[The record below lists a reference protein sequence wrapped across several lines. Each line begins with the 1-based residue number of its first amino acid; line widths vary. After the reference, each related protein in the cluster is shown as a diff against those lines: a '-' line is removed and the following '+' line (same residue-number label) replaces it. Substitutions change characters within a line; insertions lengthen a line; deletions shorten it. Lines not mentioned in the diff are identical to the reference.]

1 MSRAFIGALNAA
13 VPGEAESTGP
23 WRARASPPAANSGD
37 NVPGDTNDAALSQA
51 RQKPPNRVWRCDQR
65 IGARSMATIV
75 TTDSLTICPPRSRIA
90 WQPLRMVKRS
100 MSPEELR
107 ERLERAGLTPYR
119 LSYLLGVEPNEG
131 SKWTRG
137 GRPVPEGRV
146 AQIIELTDFVAEHGA
161 AAVPLPALVRTANA
175 RPRLVRPA
183 VTGPEPVVSPHSPS
197 RDGRPSTPYAGL
209 RPETR
214 AGFGPLH
221 SDFVRA
227 HNLASQ
233 RGFER

>member
-1 MSRAFIGALNAA
+1 
-13 VPGEAESTGP
+13 
-23 WRARASPPAANSGD
+23 
-37 NVPGDTNDAALSQA
+37 
-51 RQKPPNRVWRCDQR
+51 
-65 IGARSMATIV
+65 
-75 TTDSLTICPPRSRIA
+75 
-90 WQPLRMVKRS
+90 

-137 GRPVPEGRV
+137 DRPVPKGRV
-146 AQIIELTDFVAEHGA
+146 TQIIELTDFVAEHGA
-161 AAVPLPALVRTANA
+161 AAVPLPSLVRTANA
-175 RPRLVRPA
+175 RPCLVRPA
-183 VTGPEPVVSPHSPS
+183 VIRQERIVSPP
-197 RDGRPSTPYAGL
+197 AEL
-209 RPETR
+209 RPEIR

>member
-1 MSRAFIGALNAA
+1 
-13 VPGEAESTGP
+13 
-23 WRARASPPAANSGD
+23 
-37 NVPGDTNDAALSQA
+37 
-51 RQKPPNRVWRCDQR
+51 
-65 IGARSMATIV
+65 
-75 TTDSLTICPPRSRIA
+75 
-90 WQPLRMVKRS
+90 

-137 GRPVPEGRV
+137 DRPVPKGRV

-161 AAVPLPALVRTANA
+161 AAVPLPSLVRTANA

-183 VTGPEPVVSPHSPS
+183 VTRPQPIVSPP
-197 RDGRPSTPYAGL
+197 AEL
-209 RPETR
+209 RPETG

>member
-1 MSRAFIGALNAA
+1 
-13 VPGEAESTGP
+13 
-23 WRARASPPAANSGD
+23 
-37 NVPGDTNDAALSQA
+37 
-51 RQKPPNRVWRCDQR
+51 
-65 IGARSMATIV
+65 
-75 TTDSLTICPPRSRIA
+75 
-90 WQPLRMVKRS
+90 

-137 GRPVPEGRV
+137 DRPVPNGRV

-161 AAVPLPALVRTANA
+161 AAVPLPALVRTANV
-175 RPRLVRPA
+175 RPRPVRRVVNRAEPA
-183 VTGPEPVVSPHSPS
+183 VSPHSPS
-197 RDGRPSTPYAGL
+197 RDGRPSTPYAEL
-209 RPETR
+209 RSETR

-233 RGFER
+233 RGF

>member
-1 MSRAFIGALNAA
+1 
-13 VPGEAESTGP
+13 
-23 WRARASPPAANSGD
+23 
-37 NVPGDTNDAALSQA
+37 
-51 RQKPPNRVWRCDQR
+51 
-65 IGARSMATIV
+65 MATIV
-75 TTDSLTICPPRSRIA
+75 ICTDRDRGCAAGPGRGKI
-90 WQPLRMVKRS
+90 RS

-107 ERLERAGLTPYR
+107 ERLDRAGLTPYR

-137 GRPVPEGRV
+137 DRPVPKGRV

-175 RPRLVRPA
+175 RPPLVRPA
-183 VTGPEPVVSPHSPS
+183 VTRPEPVVQPHSRS
-197 RDGRPSTPYAGL
+197 RDGRPSTPCAEL

-221 SDFVRA
+221 ADFVRA

>member
-1 MSRAFIGALNAA
+1 MPPSAIVRAIERATLSQCPLEAGSRA
-13 VPGEAESTGP
+13 
-23 WRARASPPAANSGD
+23 WRHN
-37 NVPGDTNDAALSQA
+37 
-51 RQKPPNRVWRCDQR
+51 QR

-75 TTDSLTICPPRSRIA
+75 TADKLTICTDRDRGCAAGPGRGKI
-90 WQPLRMVKRS
+90 RS

-107 ERLERAGLTPYR
+107 ERLKRARLTPYR

-137 GRPVPEGRV
+137 DRPVPKGRV

-161 AAVPLPALVRTANA
+161 AAVPLPSLVRTANA
-175 RPRLVRPA
+175 RIARRETGVLPTPYARLVRPA
-183 VTGPEPVVSPHSPS
+183 VTRPEPVVSPHSPS
-197 RDGRPSTPYAGL
+197 RDGRPSTPYAEL
-209 RPETR
+209 RAETR

>member
-1 MSRAFIGALNAA
+1 
-13 VPGEAESTGP
+13 
-23 WRARASPPAANSGD
+23 
-37 NVPGDTNDAALSQA
+37 
-51 RQKPPNRVWRCDQR
+51 
-65 IGARSMATIV
+65 
-75 TTDSLTICPPRSRIA
+75 
-90 WQPLRMVKRS
+90 

-137 GRPVPEGRV
+137 DRPVPKGRV

-161 AAVPLPALVRTANA
+161 AAVPLPSLVRTANA
-175 RPRLVRPA
+175 RIARRETGVLPTPYACLVRPA
-183 VTGPEPVVSPHSPS
+183 VTRPEPVVSPP
-197 RDGRPSTPYAGL
+197 PQL
-209 RPETR
+209 RSETR
-214 AGFGPLH
+214 ARFGPLH

>member
-1 MSRAFIGALNAA
+1 
-13 VPGEAESTGP
+13 
-23 WRARASPPAANSGD
+23 
-37 NVPGDTNDAALSQA
+37 
-51 RQKPPNRVWRCDQR
+51 
-65 IGARSMATIV
+65 
-75 TTDSLTICPPRSRIA
+75 
-90 WQPLRMVKRS
+90 

-107 ERLERAGLTPYR
+107 ERLKRAGLTPHR

-137 GRPVPEGRV
+137 DRPVPKGRV

-161 AAVPLPALVRTANA
+161 AVPLPSLVRMANA
-175 RPRLVRPA
+175 RPRLVRRA
-183 VTGPEPVVSPHSPS
+183 VTRPEPVVPPHSPS
-197 RDGRPSTPYAGL
+197 KDGRPSTPYAEL
-209 RPETR
+209 RSETG

>member
-1 MSRAFIGALNAA
+1 
-13 VPGEAESTGP
+13 
-23 WRARASPPAANSGD
+23 
-37 NVPGDTNDAALSQA
+37 
-51 RQKPPNRVWRCDQR
+51 
-65 IGARSMATIV
+65 
-75 TTDSLTICPPRSRIA
+75 
-90 WQPLRMVKRS
+90 

-137 GRPVPEGRV
+137 DRPVPKGRD
-146 AQIIELTDFVAEHGA
+146 AQIVELTDFVAAHGA
-161 AAVPLPALVRTANA
+161 AVVPLPALVRTANA
-175 RPRLVRPA
+175 RPRLARPA
-183 VTGPEPVVSPHSPS
+183 VTRPLPVVSPP
-197 RDGRPSTPYAGL
+197 AEL
-209 RPETR
+209 RPATR

>member
-1 MSRAFIGALNAA
+1 
-13 VPGEAESTGP
+13 
-23 WRARASPPAANSGD
+23 
-37 NVPGDTNDAALSQA
+37 
-51 RQKPPNRVWRCDQR
+51 
-65 IGARSMATIV
+65 
-75 TTDSLTICPPRSRIA
+75 
-90 WQPLRMVKRS
+90 

-137 GRPVPEGRV
+137 DRPVPTGRV
-146 AQIIELTDFVAEHGA
+146 AQIIELTDFVAAHRA
-161 AAVPLPALVRTANA
+161 ATVPSPALVRTADA
-175 RPRLVRPA
+175 RPRLVRP
-183 VTGPEPVVSPHSPS
+183 TMTRPQPVVPPHSPS
-197 RDGRPSTPYAGL
+197 KDGRASTPYAEL
-209 RPETR
+209 RSETR

-233 RGFER
+233 RGFGR

>member
-1 MSRAFIGALNAA
+1 
-13 VPGEAESTGP
+13 
-23 WRARASPPAANSGD
+23 
-37 NVPGDTNDAALSQA
+37 
-51 RQKPPNRVWRCDQR
+51 
-65 IGARSMATIV
+65 
-75 TTDSLTICPPRSRIA
+75 
-90 WQPLRMVKRS
+90 

-137 GRPVPEGRV
+137 DRPVPKGRV
-146 AQIIELTDFVAEHGA
+146 AQIIELTACVAHGA

-183 VTGPEPVVSPHSPS
+183 VTRPEPVVSPHSPS
-197 RDGRPSTPYAGL
+197 RDGRPLTPYAEL
-209 RPETR
+209 RSETR
-214 AGFGPLH
+214 PGFGPLH